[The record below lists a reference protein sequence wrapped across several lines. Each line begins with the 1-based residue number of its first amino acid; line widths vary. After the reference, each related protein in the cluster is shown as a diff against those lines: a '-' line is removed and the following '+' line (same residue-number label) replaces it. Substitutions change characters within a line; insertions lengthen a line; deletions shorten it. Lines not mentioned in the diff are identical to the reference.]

1 MSEILDCYKKMR
13 TKFKANRKRMVEEE
27 YSIYLCHIVS
37 ELYDNSK
44 ISREVYKQ
52 VKLDIENHLIEKA
65 GSIFKTMMDCIGYD
79 FSTIIPYQEM
89 VKTTNDYRLNFLNDK
104 IKSLT
109 TE

>member
-13 TKFKANRKRMVEEE
+13 NKFKANRKRMVREEN
-27 YSIYLCHIVS
+27 SVYLCHIVS

-65 GSIFKTMMDCIGYD
+65 GSIFKTMMDCVGFD
-79 FSTIIPYQEM
+79 LNHVIPYQEM
-89 VKTTNDYRLNFLNDK
+89 VEQTNDYRLKYLNDK